1 METTYYTTDQ
11 VAARLQVSGR
21 TIRRM
26 CDAGEMP
33 HVRVGRQYRIPV
45 DLFEDWLEAHTIEAQ
60 PA

>member
-1 METTYYTTDQ
+1 MEKTYYTTDQ

-33 HVRVGRQYRIPV
+33 HVKVGRQYRIPV
-45 DLFEDWLEAHTIEAQ
+45 KMFEIWLEAHTFEVQ